1 MPALEALT
9 RLETVQVHF
18 QAWGEWSHRLFLEGH
33 VEVDRRD
40 LYKDRNWPEPPSNGL
55 FFSSKMRKRY
65 LWLDATS
72 LPSDRYFVRDL
83 NLGWTSKPSR
93 MAPHVVAGSS
103 ASGLDRCGNY
113 SSTSAETVHGSNDW
127 RAGFMAQLV
136 S

>member
-55 FFSSKMRKRY
+55 FFSSKMRKM
-65 LWLDATS
+65 
-72 LPSDRYFVRDL
+72 
-83 NLGWTSKPSR
+83 K
-93 MAPHVVAGSS
+93 
-103 ASGLDRCGNY
+103 SGLHLNGPMLEPNTASTNTSTAALFARGLRFSATLNTTVRGYRPVTIQSTIWICV
-113 SSTSAETVHGSNDW
+113 SSPSAH
-127 RAGFMAQLV
+127 RYARYII
-136 S
+136 